1 MTESERNLSY
11 PVKKA
16 LTAYEGMLPDFP
28 ICKMT
33 PAKRFAVWE
42 HLTSYVAERYRSAGI
57 PEHIIHDTLGEIS
70 RLAEAYRIKT
80 GKEGLSKEHV
90 IWLRHIY
97 NAELFQIGALQYQI
111 FHMVYLDEEGCGE
124 SYMRFTQEEK
134 KKLPQGTPV
143 VNIHIPP
150 GADLSARAVEK
161 SLTEAK
167 SFFQQFF
174 PNFRP
179 KAFLC
184 YSWLLYPGM
193 LDLLPKESRILSFA
207 SRFRIIGQVSDP
219 YGSCAVK
226 HIYGRRFPEK
236 SAYPQ
241 DTVLQRNAIGN
252 FSKLGMGCGLIEI
265 A

>member
-1 MTESERNLSY
+1 MTESEKNLSH

-16 LTAYEGMLPDFP
+16 PAAYAGILPDFP

-33 PAKRFAVWE
+33 PAQRLAVWE

-57 PEHIIHDTLGEIS
+57 PEDIIQDTLGEIS
-70 RLAEAYRIKT
+70 HLKKAYRNKT

-97 NAELFQIGALQYQI
+97 NAELFQIGSLQYQI
-111 FHMVYLDEEGCGE
+111 FHMVYLDEDGCGE
-124 SYMRFTQEEK
+124 SYMHFAQEEK
-134 KKLPQGTPV
+134 EKLPQGTPV
-143 VNIHIPP
+143 VNIHIPA

-161 SLTEAK
+161 SLAEAK
-167 SFFQQFF
+167 LFFQKFL

-219 YGSCAVK
+219 YGSHAVK
-226 HIYGRRFPEK
+226 QIYGRRFPKK

-241 DTVLQRNAIGN
+241 NTVLQRNAIGN